1 MLRDLTIQNY
11 RCFENFY
18 MDGLERVN
26 LFVGN
31 NNSGKTSLL
40 EAIYLLV
47 NPDKLYSLF
56 YILQGRSAI
65 EIIEN
70 KYFQAHDLFNTL
82 SIKQLFFDR
91 NLLNTN
97 SIEIKSRL
105 IAPVEIPQ
113 LMQPSKYR
121 DDIFI
126 RISTKKHNEF
136 SKLNIKLEYFDLF
149 SKGEFQKQLYI
160 NEQNNKISTDNEF
173 LEEVNL
179 DFKKIL
185 SLSQNNA
192 KLILQNK
199 TNVTI
204 LNNMWGDIYLTEKE
218 DKLVQALQIIESTI
232 QRLGF
237 ALNEKHNIIRL
248 KVSGHSEPIPLS
260 SMGEGMYR
268 ILVLAMSLVTS
279 ENGVLLVDEIE
290 TGLHYEAQTD
300 MWRLILETAKEL
312 NVQVFATTHS
322 WDCIA
327 AFQEALSQVED
338 SSIGKLFRLDSKY
351 GKLRAV
357 EYNAE
362 DLDIAVRNSIEV
374 R

>member
-1 MLRDLTIQNY
+1 MLRNLTIQNY
-11 RCFENFY
+11 RCFENFH

-40 EAIYLLV
+40 EAIYLFVEQNKYHALIDV
-47 NPDKLYSLF
+47 LLS
-56 YILQGRSAI
+56 RE
-65 EIIEN
+65 EIIEDTYN
-70 KYFQAHDLFNTL
+70 NRQTL
-82 SIKQLFFDR
+82 GSKTYIHIEPIKHIFYNHKFASGYDIR
-91 NLLNTN
+91 MSSNIINNISANLLISRAHQSLYVSNWVDNKPEKKQSISIPLIKNNILELNDNTFSYYSN
-97 SIEIKSRL
+97 NNIYLSKNKETT
-105 IAPVEIPQ
+105 EQ
-113 LMQPSKYR
+113 LV
-121 DDIFI
+121 IFW
-126 RISTKKHNEF
+126 
-136 SKLNIKLEYFDLF
+136 
-149 SKGEFQKQLYI
+149 
-160 NEQNNKISTDNEF
+160 DN
-173 LEEVNL
+173 
-179 DFKKIL
+179 
-185 SLSQNNA
+185 
-192 KLILQNK
+192 
-199 TNVTI
+199 
-204 LNNMWGDIYLTEKE
+204 IYLTKKE
-218 DKLVQALQIIESTI
+218 NKVVESLQILEPKIERI
-232 QRLGF
+232 GF
-237 ALNEKHNIIRL
+237 FKQGFYNIVRL
-248 KVSGHSEPIPLS
+248 KFSGQEHPIPLT

-268 ILVLAMSLVTS
+268 ILVLAMSLVTA

-357 EYNAE
+357 EYDAE